1 MEKNNSTERSRS
13 PEKLLEIIHYQ
24 DKINI
29 LYFQSLIVVF
39 QSVIFSSFT
48 SNCFIDRAALVLSI
62 YLYLFLTLKFNED
75 SYLYLNFTYVHT
87 FCI

>member
-48 SNCFIDRAALVLSI
+48 SNCFIDRVALVLSI